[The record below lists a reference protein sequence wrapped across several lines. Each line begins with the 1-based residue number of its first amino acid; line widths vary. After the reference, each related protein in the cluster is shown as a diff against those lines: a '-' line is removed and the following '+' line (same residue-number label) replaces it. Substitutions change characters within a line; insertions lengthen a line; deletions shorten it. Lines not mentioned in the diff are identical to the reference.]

1 MNYQLAKSD
10 RIYVFQNGSY
20 IKPIKL
26 IYEGQDKITCDSTG
40 TITIPTMRF
49 GSFSL
54 DDCEVNI
61 SLLNKL
67 IDRKSTELNNGVYF
81 KSLL

>member
-1 MNYQLAKSD
+1 MNYQLPKSD
-10 RIYVFQNGSY
+10 QIYVFQNDSY

-26 IYEGQDKITCDSTG
+26 VYEGQDKITCDGTG
-40 TITIPTMRF
+40 TITIPIMRH

-61 SLLNKL
+61 SLLNEL

>member
-1 MNYQLAKSD
+1 MNYQLPKSD

-20 IKPIKL
+20 IKPIKF
-26 IYEGQDKITCDSTG
+26 IYEDQDKITCDGTD
-40 TITIPTMRF
+40 TITIPITRF

-61 SLLNKL
+61 SLLHKL
-67 IDRKSTELNNGVYF
+67 IDRKSTELNNGIYF